1 MKAILVGGIE
11 DEKLYYV
18 IDAKGSSKDG
28 VLVSPDGRAVMI
40 RFFSWVSQNPG
51 IRKIR
56 NTKFHRFLWDSPIDP
71 SKGKWFDIFI
81 GKSVEIDKSM
91 LEGVVV
97 STNIKPSQKVIKK
110 KIDNIGKSMSTKKN
124 GTMILSNKALFRPED
139 AHRAWILMKLF
150 DTGEN

>member
-1 MKAILVGGIE
+1 MKAVLVGGIE

-18 IDAKGSSKDG
+18 IDSKGSSKDG
-28 VLVSPDGRAVMI
+28 VLVGPDGHTVMI

-71 SKGKWFDIFI
+71 SKGKWFDVFI
-81 GKSVEIDKSM
+81 GKNTEIDKSM
-91 LEGVVV
+91 LDGVVV
-97 STNIKPSQKVIKK
+97 VTDIKSSQKVIKK
-110 KIDNIGKSMSTKKN
+110 KIDNIEKSMSTKKDR
-124 GTMILSNKALFRPED
+124 TMILSDKALFRPED
-139 AHRAWILMKLF
+139 AHRAWLLMKLF